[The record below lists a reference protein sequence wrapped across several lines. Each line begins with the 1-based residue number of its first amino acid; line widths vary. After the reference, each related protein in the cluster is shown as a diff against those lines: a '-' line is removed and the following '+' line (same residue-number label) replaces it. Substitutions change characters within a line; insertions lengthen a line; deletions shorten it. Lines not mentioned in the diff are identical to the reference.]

1 MLTMNQGGLE
11 SSLSRCVTHAHGILM
26 HQNGGFCMFCERWIE
41 FYFYVT
47 HDLAFAFL
55 HEK

>member
-1 MLTMNQGGLE
+1 MLTVNQGGLE
-11 SSLSRCVTHAHGILM
+11 SSLSRCVTHAHAILM

-55 HEK
+55 REK